1 MKNIRL
7 RKATINDKAT
17 VICFDYKLDKDE
29 HIKLNREE
37 KISKAILDD
46 ECFIIFANNREVG
59 FVIFDYRF
67 FDQGWIELIIIDEEY
82 RGKGI
87 GGEVFDL
94 ICKQCKTN
102 KVFTSTNSSN
112 TRMQRALAKAD
123 FSFAGEINGLDDGDP
138 ELFYYKTLTK
148 TKTVEKKER
157 IRIKNGLQQS
167 V

>member
-1 MKNIRL
+1 MENIRL
-7 RKATINDKAT
+7 RKATSKDKAI
-17 VICFDYKLDKDE
+17 VVDFDYRLDKDE

-37 KISKAILDD
+37 KITKAIMDN
-46 ECFIIFANNREVG
+46 ECFIILADYREVG

-87 GGEVFDL
+87 GGKVFDL
-94 ICKQCKTN
+94 ICEQCKTN

-123 FSFAGEINGLDDGDP
+123 FSFAGEIKGLDDGDP
-138 ELFYYKTLTK
+138 ELFYYKRLTK
-148 TKTVEKKER
+148 TKS
-157 IRIKNGLQQS
+157 N
-167 V
+167 